1 MAPGTRLPSARPPGT
16 LRARLIVNFALVIGL
31 ALVIVLA
38 ALPRLLDGYF
48 INQSEDELR
57 TRTAVVKELIESQL
71 EQAQGSGSDAPRP
84 ILSGTDPIAAS
95 QYVTKA
101 LGSAE
106 SGYLHDKT
114 QDVAQANVS
123 VTIATSPQT
132 PQDVAYELEAPLP
145 DGFGRPGQQREPFS
159 YSDSFTI
166 PDLFW
171 AQSGAAAPDRLVTVT
186 LSSPFS
192 FRAQTLET
200 IVGVMSVAAAV
211 ALLIAFVIAIV
222 LSNRLSEPLRRL
234 TTAARALSEGRLD
247 VRVQTPAAGS
257 SEVAELT
264 SAFNTMAERLEES
277 IDHIQRDRDRSREFV
292 AEVSHE
298 LRTPIAALRTFNEL
312 LGDGAVEDEATRHEF
327 VEQSRQQIERL
338 DWLAAESPRAVEAR
352 LGLVLL
358 DLRPEDLR
366 AVVESAVEQAQQTA
380 KRKRV
385 KLTVEVPGMPVRQ
398 RHDPQRLGQVLTNLI
413 GNAIKFTPEGGRVT
427 VVLHQTDSGVELSV
441 IDNGVG
447 IPAEELPYVFD
458 RFYRGAWAHES
469 RSTGSGLGLS
479 IVRSIV
485 EMHNGEVSI
494 TSTQGKG
501 TTVTITL
508 PRDMSVSSPAAV
520 PSATS
525 A

>member
-1 MAPGTRLPSARPPGT
+1 LPSARPPGT

-31 ALVIVLA
+31 ALIIVLA

-57 TRTAVVKELIESQL
+57 TRTSVVEQLVLTKL
-71 EQAQGSGSDAPRP
+71 EQAQSAGGDTYHP
-84 ILSGTDPIAAS
+84 ILAGTDQLAGS
-95 QYVTKA
+95 EFVTKA
-101 LGSAE
+101 LGSTD
-106 SGYLHDKT
+106 SGFLHDLT
-114 QDVAQANVS
+114 QNVAQANVS
-123 VTIATSPQT
+123 VTIAPSPQQA
-132 PQDVAYELEAPLP
+132 QDVAYRLDVPLS
-145 DGFGRPGQQREPFS
+145 DTLARPGQKREPFS
-159 YSDSFTI
+159 YTKSFPM

-171 AQSGAAAPDRLVTVT
+171 AQSGITAPERLVTVT

-211 ALLIAFVIAIV
+211 ALLIAFIIAIV

-234 TTAARALSEGRLD
+234 TVAARALSEGRLD
-247 VRVQTPAAGS
+247 VRVKPPAGT
-257 SEVAELT
+257 SEVVELT

-277 IDHIQRDRDRSREFV
+277 IDLIQRDRDRSREFV

-312 LGDGAVEDEATRHEF
+312 LADGAIENNATRHEF

-338 DWLAAESPRAVEAR
+338 DWLAANLLDLSK
-352 LGLVLL
+352 LDSGLVLL

-366 AVVESAVEQAQQTA
+366 TVVESSVEQAQQA
-380 KRKRV
+380 AERKHI
-385 KLTVEVPGMPVRQ
+385 KLRVEVPSLPVRQ

-413 GNAIKFTPEGGRVT
+413 GNALKFTPEGGRVT
-427 VVLHQTDSGVELSV
+427 VALQQNDAGVELSV

-469 RSTGSGLGLS
+469 RATGSGLGLS

-485 EMHNGEVSI
+485 EMHNGQVAI

-501 TTVTITL
+501 TTVTISL
-508 PRDMSVSSPAAV
+508 PRDMSVSSSADV

-525 A
+525 V